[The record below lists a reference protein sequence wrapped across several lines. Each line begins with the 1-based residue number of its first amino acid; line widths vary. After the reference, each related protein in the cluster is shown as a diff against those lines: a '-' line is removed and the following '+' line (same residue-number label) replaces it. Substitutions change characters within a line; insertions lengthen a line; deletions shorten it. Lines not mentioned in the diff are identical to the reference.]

1 VRATLRSTFASLGT
15 LAVLGA
21 GCGATAVDG
30 GDTAAAPEGAGTS
43 EEVRE
48 APAVDAPS
56 AEAGDAP
63 ADAAT
68 ADAAD
73 EPADAAAAVGVDESG
88 GDFRFTPD
96 ELRVS
101 AGETVTF
108 TNDGAAAH
116 TVSGG
121 GLNSGRL
128 EPGDAYEVTFDEPGE
143 IAYLCYF
150 HPAMTGTVT
159 VD

>member
-1 VRATLRSTFASLGT
+1 VRPTLRSTLASLGT
-15 LAVLGA
+15 LAVLTA
-21 GCGATAVDG
+21 GCGGAAVDG
-30 GDTAAAPEGAGTS
+30 GDTAAAPEGAGSS
-43 EEVRE
+43 ET
-48 APAVDAPS
+48 PVDDDRPTADGDGTADT
-56 AEAGDAP
+56 AE
-63 ADAAT
+63 AT
-68 ADAAD
+68 ADAAE
-73 EPADAAAAVGVDESG
+73 EPADAGLAVTVGVDESG

-128 EPGDAYEVTFDEPGE
+128 GPGDTYEVTFDEPGE

>member
-1 VRATLRSTFASLGT
+1 VRPFLRSTFASLGT
-15 LAVLGA
+15 LAVLAA
-21 GCGATAVDG
+21 GCGGTDVDEA
-30 GDTAAAPEGAGTS
+30 DTAAAPAEAGTS
-43 EEVRE
+43 E
-48 APAVDAPS
+48 APDDDDRPS
-56 AEAGDAP
+56 ADGDAP
-63 ADAAT
+63 ADTAEAT

-73 EPADAAAAVGVDESG
+73 EPNDAAPGATIGVDESD
-88 GDFRFTPD
+88 GDFGFTPD

-128 EPGDAYEVTFDEPGE
+128 EPGDTYEVTFDEPGE
-143 IAYLCYF
+143 ITYLCYF